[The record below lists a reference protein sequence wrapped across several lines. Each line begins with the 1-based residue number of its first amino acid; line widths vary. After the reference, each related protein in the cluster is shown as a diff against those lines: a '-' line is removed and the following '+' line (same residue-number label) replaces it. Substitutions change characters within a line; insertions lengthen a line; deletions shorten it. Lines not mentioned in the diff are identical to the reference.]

1 MEKNKISE
9 KKLFTILA
17 IDLFSL
23 TGLIFPA
30 VIVRFGGTNGLAGL
44 LLASALAVFS
54 GCYFLFIT
62 KNGRMSYDDAIWQ
75 LPSFARYGI
84 TGIYCVRFFMHGAFL
99 LTVFASLIQETL
111 LPLQKRGWILLP
123 FLLLTFLAAGKSVS
137 VRGSIL
143 EVLMPYIFVPLLIV
157 LLLALFEVDY
167 ASLPEQIFGGKEGI
181 DITSI
186 YGMFLFFQPIEFLL
200 FLAPCRKPESKKK
213 GYAVSLACLFV
224 IAVNILFYLV
234 AVGIFGTVRTGDKLW
249 SALYIMQSVRLPGHF
264 VERLDILFLIFYI
277 FSTFALF
284 SGYLFYS
291 ENLLGVNE
299 EGWKKKIYPVVYL
312 AATFLV
318 VLGISDPEK
327 CFSYFISYKMWID
340 VPLAFGVPLLIRFVE
355 SMKKSGTKNY
365 RSIGSVNKKSKKKK
379 VMACTCLLCFI
390 FLSGCQHKVDIE
402 DRNYVI
408 SLSVEKDDKEKMKIT
423 YETADLTKGSGDSGG
438 KSQGKT
444 TTYTGDSLEKA
455 EKKEENSDDKRV
467 DYGHL
472 KAILF
477 QEEVLRDQTL
487 WKRIVSELESKNGL
501 AGTVFVFF
509 LEEKPEEY
517 MKLTKEW
524 GTSFGEYLE
533 RMMSNHKTDAVSEY
547 TLSEL
552 LREEA
557 EGKHRKKVPVLS
569 IKGEKIYVTEK
580 TWEEELSPISQQV
593 FRFHI
598 RANSDSEKDQEFKT
612 EVKNRI
618 LPSLQELFSS
628 CDSKEECVEIAAN
641 HLGQIKEWVL
651 EACKAVNTNTPIS
664 ADVYL
669 CREAFP
675 VKQYGS
681 LLLPS
686 GTYDALRIDLGEG
699 DGANWW
705 CMMYPSLCMT
715 DGVLEGVTKE
725 DQKELEESLEKE
737 EYDSLFFKEENKF
750 HIKWRIPEVLEG
762 IFGKKW
768 P

>member
-30 VIVRFGGTNGLAGL
+30 VIVRFGGRNGLAGL
-44 LLASALAVFS
+44 LFASALAVLS

-75 LPSFARYGI
+75 LPSFARYGV
-84 TGIYCVRFFMHGAFL
+84 TGIYCVRFFLHSAFI
-99 LTVFASLIQETL
+99 LTVFAALIQETL

-123 FLLLTFLAAGKSVS
+123 FLLLTFLAAGKSLS

-167 ASLPEQIFGGKEGI
+167 RSLPEQIFGGKVGI

-200 FLAPCRKPESKKK
+200 FLAPCRKPESRKK

-234 AVGIFGTVRTGDKLW
+234 AVGMFGTVRTGDKLW

-284 SGYLFYS
+284 SGYLSYS
-291 ENLLGVNE
+291 ENLLGVKE
-299 EGWKKKIYPVVYL
+299 ESWKKKIYPVVYL
-312 AATFLV
+312 AATFFA

-355 SMKKSGTKNY
+355 FLKKKY
-365 RSIGSVNKKSKKKK
+365 RSTGSDKRKSRKKKRL
-379 VMACTCLLCFI
+379 ACTCLLCFI
-390 FLSGCQHKVDIE
+390 FFSGCQHKVDIE

-408 SLSVEKDDKEKMKIT
+408 SLSLEKDVEEKVKIT
-423 YETADLTKGSGDSGG
+423 YETADLTKGAGDSGG

-444 TTYTGDSLEKA
+444 SIYTGDSLGKA

-477 QEEVLRDQTL
+477 QEEVVRDQAL
-487 WKRIVSELESKNGL
+487 WKKIVSELEGKNGL
-501 AGTVFVFF
+501 AGTVLVFF
-509 LEEKPEEY
+509 LEEKPEDY
-517 MKLTKEW
+517 MKLTKDW

-533 RMMSNHKTDAVSEY
+533 RLMSNHKTDEVSEY
-547 TLSEL
+547 TLSDL

-557 EGKHRKKVPVLS
+557 EGKHQKKVPVLS

-580 TWEEELSPISQQV
+580 AWEEELSPISQQV
-593 FRFHI
+593 LRFHI
-598 RANSDSEKDQEFKT
+598 RANSDSEKDQKFKT

-618 LPSLQELFSS
+618 LPYLQELFSS
-628 CDSKEECVEIAAN
+628 CDSKEESVETAGN
-641 HLGQIKEWVL
+641 NLDSIKTRVL
-651 EACKAVNTNTPIS
+651 EVCREVNADNEIS

-669 CREAFP
+669 CRETFP

-699 DGANWW
+699 RGANWW
-705 CMMYPSLCMT
+705 CMMYPSLCMA
-715 DGVLEGVTKE
+715 DGTLQGVTKE
-725 DQKELEESLEKE
+725 DQKKLEESLEKE
-737 EYDSLFFKEENKF
+737 EYDSLFFEEENKF
-750 HIKWRIPEVLEG
+750 HIKWRIPEVLGE
-762 IFGKKW
+762 IFGKK
-768 P
+768 